1 MIMKVPRH
9 PHHSFTTGR
18 QVVKAT
24 CLAHPRPLR
33 YDAKAMTRGL
43 AGLLVL
49 AALLSGGCSED
60 LLDGESDLVF
70 LNDSSCA
77 ITVFV
82 DGREAFTVQ
91 SGAEQ
96 ILDGIGTGQHV
107 LEAIRG
113 GIVVE
118 RRTIE
123 LSQGED
129 FYWTVDRC

>member
-1 MIMKVPRH
+1 MVMEARTH
-9 PHHSFTTGR
+9 PTQPCTTGR
-18 QVVKAT
+18 WG
-24 CLAHPRPLR
+24 
-33 YDAKAMTRGL
+33 AKAVL
-43 AGLLVL
+43 ADLPPLSYDTKAMGWRVPGLLVL
-49 AALLSGGCSED
+49 VALLGSGCSEE
-60 LLDGESDLVF
+60 LLDGESDLVL

-77 ITVFV
+77 LTVFV

-91 SGAEQ
+91 PETEQ

-113 GIVVE
+113 GTVVE

-129 FYWTVDRC
+129 FYWTVDHC

>member
-1 MIMKVPRH
+1 MTMKVPK
-9 PHHSFTTGR
+9 HSSHSCTTGR
-18 QVVKAT
+18 QVVKAAR
-24 CLAHPRPLR
+24 LAHLRPLR
-33 YDAKAMTRGL
+33 YDAKAMTRGIV
-43 AGLLVL
+43 GLLVL
-49 AALLSGGCSED
+49 AALLSSGCSED

-70 LNDSSCA
+70 LNDSSCTV
-77 ITVFV
+77 TVFV

-96 ILDGIGTGQHV
+96 ILDGVGTGPHV

-113 GIVVE
+113 GTVVE

-129 FYWTVDRC
+129 FYWTVERC